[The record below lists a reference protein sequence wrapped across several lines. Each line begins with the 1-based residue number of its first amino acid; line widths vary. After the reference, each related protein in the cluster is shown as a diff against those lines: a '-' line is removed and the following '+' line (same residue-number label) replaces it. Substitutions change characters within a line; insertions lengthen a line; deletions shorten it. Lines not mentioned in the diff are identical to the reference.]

1 MITISICVG
10 SACHLKGAH
19 GVLHAFATLLE
30 KHQVAGK
37 IDMEGS
43 FCQGRCTEGVVIKIN
58 DKLVKNEEY
67 ANALIHNG
75 DKVDV
80 IHLISG
86 G

>member
-1 MITISICVG
+1 MKIILNNTETELNYSQITV
-10 SACHLKGAH
+10 KE
-19 GVLHAFATLLE
+19 LLVI
-30 KHQVAGK
+30 KK
-37 IDMEGS
+37 FTFKML
-43 FCQGRCTEGVVIKIN
+43 VIKIN

-67 ANALIHNG
+67 ANTLIHNG

>member
-1 MITISICVG
+1 MTTISICVG

-37 IDMEGS
+37 IDMEGC

-58 DKLVKNEEY
+58 NEMITNVTKDQVYNLFLTRVLMSEQQ
-67 ANALIHNG
+67 
-75 DKVDV
+75 
-80 IHLISG
+80 
-86 G
+86 

>member
-1 MITISICVG
+1 MKIILNNTETELNYSQITV
-10 SACHLKGAH
+10 KE
-19 GVLHAFATLLE
+19 LLVI
-30 KHQVAGK
+30 KK
-37 IDMEGS
+37 FTFKML
-43 FCQGRCTEGVVIKIN
+43 VIKIN